1 MSDEIDI
8 TEIPEVLDYMDA
20 RERLET
26 FRLTHAKVMEEYAG
40 LCDQYNTTLQ
50 AADKAVRERRV
61 SCGPFEQLSPM
72 VKVHGDRLYNA
83 VGRVEFLKLGGTIT
97 TVPTYAIDRKIF
109 EAAVARKAVPD
120 EIVPLVREVIVKYKT
135 IPKAVLP

>member
-61 SCGPFEQLSPM
+61 SCGPFVLKHFATKYDGEALFNS
-72 VKVHGDRLYNA
+72 
-83 VGRVEFLKLGGTIT
+83 VGRDLFLQLGGTIEQ
-97 TVPTYAIDRKIF
+97 VPSYNVDRGKL
-109 EAAVARKAVPD
+109 EAAIAQNRVKPEVVAV
-120 EIVPLVREVIVKYKT
+120 VRQETPNFSKPPKVVI
-135 IPKAVLP
+135 P